1 MDLENQRSVFFA
13 TPSSVNKNVSSYIH
27 MLSYEYARDQLKKTN
42 QNKRNSC
49 MLAENRKYQL
59 YPIVSYD
66 FKSKTKSK
74 NYATLDFLV
83 FTDKNMVP
91 KKCYFG
97 VLSTLV

>member
-1 MDLENQRSVFFA
+1 MS
-13 TPSSVNKNVSSYIH
+13 
-27 MLSYEYARDQLKKTN
+27 
-42 QNKRNSC
+42 
-49 MLAENRKYQL
+49 AENRKYQL